1 MKRYVIGV
9 VLALLM
15 VAPACMAQKQL
26 VLLKGEKVLLRLNIG
41 DEILFKVKGSDT
53 RRRSYVSN
61 VYDTAVLAHT
71 EVVPFHSIERIYF
84 DQRNFRNVFGGL
96 LVIGGAGY
104 FLVDQLNVSVIQGD
118 PSLNQDVTK
127 ASIAMVAVGLPM
139 MLIHKKSQRIGGRYR
154 LILAEEGSPFF
165 KPDIRTMNMIL
176 EN

>member
-1 MKRYVIGV
+1 MIGIVFGLLV
-9 VLALLM
+9 VM
-15 VAPACMAQKQL
+15 PAVAQKQL
-26 VLLKGEKVLLRLNIG
+26 VLLKGEKVLLRLYIG
-41 DEILFKVKGSDT
+41 DEILYKVKGSDS
-53 RRRSYVSN
+53 RKRSYVSN

-84 DQRNFRNVFGGL
+84 EQRNFRNVIGGL

-127 ASIAMVAVGLPM
+127 ASVAMVAVGLPM
-139 MLIHKKSQRIGGRYR
+139 MLIRKKSQRIGGRYR
-154 LILAEEGSPFF
+154 LLLAEEGSPFYRA
-165 KPDIRTMNMIL
+165 DIRRMNIMQ

>member
-1 MKRYVIGV
+1 MKRLVIGI
-9 VLALLM
+9 VLGLLL
-15 VAPACMAQKQL
+15 VAPACVAQKQL
-26 VLLKGEKVLLRLNIG
+26 VLLKGEKVLLRLYIG

-84 DQRNFRNVFGGL
+84 DQRNFRNVIGGL
-96 LVIGGAGY
+96 LVIGGVGY

-154 LILAEEGSPFF
+154 LLLAEEGSPFY
-165 KPDIRTMNMIL
+165 KADIRRMNMIL